1 MEFKKIEELGEH
13 HEEVIGF
20 NKNWICEDFNP
31 NGTRL
36 CFQTD
41 VGDLGWCSLRWNND
55 QDDWFARY
63 DSAPTHYIEMPSTKS
78 LIQ

>member
-1 MEFKKIEELGEH
+1 MEFKKIEKLGEH
-13 HEEVIGF
+13 YLEVIGF
-20 NKNWICEDFNP
+20 NKEWICEDFNP

-41 VGDLGWCSLRWNND
+41 AGDSGWCSLRWNNSHD
-55 QDDWFARY
+55 EWFAK
-63 DSAPTHYIEMPSTKS
+63 DSAPTHYIIMPSTKS